1 MGVPDFQSVMLPL
14 LRLASDEQEHAL
26 REAIDALANELGL
39 TESDRKELLPSGRQ
53 ATFNNRVGWART
65 YLTKAGLIELPRRG
79 HFSITPRG
87 LAALKTN
94 PPKINIAFVEQYP
107 EFV

>member
-26 REAIDALANELGL
+26 REAIDALANEFSL
-39 TESDRKELLPSGRQ
+39 TESERKELLPSGRQ

-65 YLTKAGLIELPRRG
+65 YLTKAGLIELPKRG
-79 HFSITPRG
+79 HFRITPRG
-87 LAALKTN
+87 LEALKKN
-94 PPKINIAFVEQYP
+94 PPKINSGSDQDTCKF
-107 EFV
+107 